1 MVLVP
6 KIRCFPHGLATN
18 GISTT
23 GKLVAHVRM
32 EALHINA
39 VGVEAHVLVPG
50 IPSSGDSDEFQL
62 SLGQRNWDVLP
73 SENVGVPNVSQHQ
86 WWTDNHI
93 WWPKAFDGP
102 GNPAKWRGLLLMVI
116 PTWSPMNNPRWK
128 AQLRSPSSWQSRYP
142 SPTLPWRCPWF
153 CGPWPSPRQFLWPKN
168 GLHQTTPVLEMGK
181 EGKKNLVCHFSE
193 FWGEAKQMVKGCI
206 MCIWQTNDTGLTDS
220 RWFPTVWWAQG
231 IGPANLPGF
240 DTDSTIYI
248 YISDCIVEP
257 FFLLAW
263 NPAFLLVR
271 TCPIQP
277 ANVVA

>member
-1 MVLVP
+1 
-6 KIRCFPHGLATN
+6 
-18 GISTT
+18 
-23 GKLVAHVRM
+23 
-32 EALHINA
+32 
-39 VGVEAHVLVPG
+39 
-50 IPSSGDSDEFQL
+50 
-62 SLGQRNWDVLP
+62 
-73 SENVGVPNVSQHQ
+73 
-86 WWTDNHI
+86 
-93 WWPKAFDGP
+93 
-102 GNPAKWRGLLLMVI
+102 
-116 PTWSPMNNPRWK
+116 
-128 AQLRSPSSWQSRYP
+128 
-142 SPTLPWRCPWF
+142 
-153 CGPWPSPRQFLWPKN
+153 LWPKN

-248 YISDCIVEP
+248 YISDYIVEP